1 MTTAAAAS
9 PAYAGRDRRRA
20 RPSALAIAVAA
31 AGLSAIAFATLCP
44 IGLRPHLAGANVE
57 RFCAYLGLGLLV
69 SRAAGRKAL
78 TATLGVIALAI
89 ALEAAQRLVPGRHA
103 ALPDAAIKALG
114 GVLGVAAHQL
124 SFPFKRWLARAGAP
138 NVAPTP
144 HPALSPAPVRTR

>member
-1 MTTAAAAS
+1 MAALLAS
-9 PAYAGRDRRRA
+9 VGLGPE
-20 RPSALAIAVAA
+20 VAA
-31 AGLSAIAFATLCP
+31 LYPHQLSGGMKQRVC
-44 IGLRPHLAGANVE
+44 
-57 RFCAYLGLGLLV
+57 
-69 SRAAGRKAL
+69 
-78 TATLGVIALAI
+78 IALAI